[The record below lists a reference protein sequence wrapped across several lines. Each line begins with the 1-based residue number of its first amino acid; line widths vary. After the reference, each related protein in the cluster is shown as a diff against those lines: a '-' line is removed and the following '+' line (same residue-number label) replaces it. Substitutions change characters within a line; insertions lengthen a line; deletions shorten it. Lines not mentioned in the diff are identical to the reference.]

1 MAWLGDD
8 AEWLMFRFLIR
19 VKVQNCEVGKENNM
33 RALMARSKRRW
44 RLLVIFPD
52 MERSGVTGVGAVC
65 VVRHSASWNSFWN
78 RFGIVLE

>member
-8 AEWLMFRFLIR
+8 AEWLMFLFLIR
-19 VKVQNCEVGKENNM
+19 VKVQNYEVGKENNM

-65 VVRHSASWNSFWN
+65 VVRHSASSGLRRRRAQGGW
-78 RFGIVLE
+78 R